1 MMAEITASMVKTLRE
16 KTDAPMMECK
26 KALSEAGGDISKAEE
41 ILRVKLGSKAGKT
54 SSRITAEGIVSVNVK
69 DGKAAMVEINCET
82 DFVAKNDE
90 FISFSKKINEI
101 ILDNESDS
109 IDQMMESKIDGSSVE
124 SYRKALIG
132 KIGENISI
140 RRAIFKKSNGS
151 FYSYSHGNKIGVL
164 VDISIPNETLGKD
177 IAMHIAAMKPKAITS
192 SDVDPKLIEVEKRVA
207 SEKALEAGK
216 TPEIMKKMVDGAVSK
231 FLKEVSLY
239 GQVFVKSDDNKT
251 TIEQLLKNNQA
262 SINSFTVFTVGEGLE
277 KKSENFAEEVAATT
291 AAAKVH

>member
-1 MMAEITASMVKTLRE
+1 MIDFSEQKARE
-16 KTDAPMMECK
+16 DNIKSIQLNGRVVSDLIADAV
-26 KALSEAGGDISKAEE
+26 LQ
-41 ILRVKLGSKAGKT
+41 LGENIMIGNFKQRT
-54 SSRITAEGIVSVNVK
+54 SNH
-69 DGKAAMVEINCET
+69 DGM
-82 DFVAKNDE
+82 
-90 FISFSKKINEI
+90 FSDYVHGN
-101 ILDNESDS
+101 
-109 IDQMMESKIDGSSVE
+109 
-124 SYRKALIG
+124 G
-132 KIGENISI
+132 KIGVIIEFNALID
-140 RRAIFKKSNGS
+140 AA
-151 FYSYSHGNKIGVL
+151 
-164 VDISIPNETLGKD
+164 LGKD

-251 TIEQLLKNNQA
+251 TIEHLLKNNQA